1 MQGFARSSGKG
12 ARVWPWKVPGH
23 AALTIA
29 VLVVGLLP
37 RCWLASI
44 LTLSKDEALYW
55 AWSLRLDDSYALV
68 PVGAIRLSC
77 ALLGATEW
85 AIRLPFL
92 LAMTGAGRYSL
103 DNALDISL
111 DEWVG
116 TVIGLG
122 GALGGAALLAVSW
135 RPAKG

>member
-1 MQGFARSSGKG
+1 MIVAII
-12 ARVWPWKVPGH
+12 VL
-23 AALTIA
+23 LTISGIVTFIA
-29 VLVVGLLP
+29 AAGKNAEQTSAGQVFG
-37 RCWLASI
+37 
-44 LTLSKDEALYW
+44 
-55 AWSLRLDDSYALV
+55 
-68 PVGAIRLSC
+68 
-77 ALLGATEW
+77 GATL
-85 AIRLPFL
+85 AVFTIMMMLAVIGLF

-122 GALGGAALLAVSW
+122 GALGGAALLGVSW